1 MNNKDDGLTVRNH
14 WLYERS
20 KLFEKYA
27 IYMPSTAD
35 NVEIKLD
42 YPDAGWIDLHIIVNG
57 EEKGVINASDVYEP
71 FEDIKEWLENIVAN
85 VFDFTPFG
93 VNIYDESD
101 NYILYYEPMLF
112 QTDELLTP
120 TPPKLCGLFYIY
132 DGYEEKIMADALC
145 ETKTFVRNIYQAIKA
160 YALNAR
166 EHDGFIGNWVEN
178 AYNEEWGDL
187 GDNNTLI
194 NDIFINKVTSSV
206 IENFLSDENSTERF
220 IPVKLK

>member
-42 YPDAGWIDLHIIVNG
+42 YPDAGWIDMHIIVNG

-101 NYILYYEPMLF
+101 NYILYYEPMF
-112 QTDELLTP
+112 FHTDELLTP

-166 EHDGFIGNWVEN
+166 EHDGFIENWMEN

>member
-93 VNIYDESD
+93 VNIYDESY

-166 EHDGFIGNWVEN
+166 EHDGFIGNWMEN